1 MSEAEH
7 TAGPWQ
13 FREQGDANEFA
24 VLDSTGR
31 WLFSIRHNGEELL
44 AKQLANMRLVAAAP
58 AVFTC
63 LQGLMGCPYDLDE
76 NTISEDGIEAAPMQV
91 VGVMSVALLR
101 RRRALAAIALALGAA

>member
-1 MSEAEH
+1 MIEAEH

-44 AKQLANMRLVAAAP
+44 AKQLANLRLAAAAP
-58 AVFTC
+58 DLLTALHDC
-63 LQGLMGCPYDLDE
+63 LDQMGL
-76 NTISEDGIEAAPMQV
+76 SEACVNCGSYR
-91 VGVMSVALLR
+91 GVLTRCLAH
-101 RRRALAAIALALGAA
+101 AAIAKVTGVA